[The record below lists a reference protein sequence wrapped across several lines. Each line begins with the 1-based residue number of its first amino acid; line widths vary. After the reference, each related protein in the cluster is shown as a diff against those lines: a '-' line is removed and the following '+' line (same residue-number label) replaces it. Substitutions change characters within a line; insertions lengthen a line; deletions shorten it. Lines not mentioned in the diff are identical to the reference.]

1 MVSFREWAVAIPRS
15 TVVRGRPAHVI
26 CKGLFVLTVLYHL
39 NNFFMCPCAA
49 CSSYS
54 WLRTSN
60 ICMYY
65 ILIYISLF
73 LVRVTGIIPQPALG
87 CWVWYLDSVN
97 TRWATFVSRLQ
108 TSLGSPLPVSCE
120 IIDCVSFD
128 EPTHIK
134 SHMCRHNFPPRRLW
148 LPDGSL
154 IPSDASRCLQMP
166 PRCIQMPK

>member
-1 MVSFREWAVAIPRS
+1 MGGRHSSQHCGTREACACDMQRLIRPHSSVSPEQLLHVPLCSMFFLL
-15 TVVRGRPAHVI
+15 VVKNIKYMH
-26 CKGLFVLTVLYHL
+26 VLYT
-39 NNFFMCPCAA
+39 
-49 CSSYS
+49 Y
-54 WLRTSN
+54 
-60 ICMYY
+60 
-65 ILIYISLF
+65 IYISLF